1 MTAFRTP
8 PTGAHHDVGPEE
20 IFFSTT
26 DARGVILQSNDV
38 FVRLSRYPRERLIG
52 APHNII
58 RHPAMP
64 AGAFLLMWDT
74 LTAGRPFCAYVD
86 NLAADGSCYTVFA
99 TITPLGD
106 RYLSVR
112 FRPLRTDLLGAARSL
127 YAAVRPG
134 ELEQRALGLSAHAAA
149 EHGLGQLASLLA
161 GAGFPSYEEFIWTAL
176 PAEVMARAN
185 AGVGYP
191 DRTDSASEWWPL
203 LAAGARVHR
212 ALTSWVGQLDTLQE
226 LADALVAGGQRVRAG
241 ITASEQAAGDLT
253 AAASATSGFSPVM
266 ASLTLW
272 VAMTAEMDEMLRALA
287 DRLAELRTGV
297 ARTRFGIALG
307 SLESETVGRFVS
319 ELMDGGPGARDAQ
332 PAIRDLVVALRKGV
346 TQASA
351 ETAANAALAASV
363 ADEVQ
368 ALAELLGVPTTLL
381 AGFEAM
387 AGERNDPAL
396 SAVLPRVREVIA
408 RGQADA
414 DALSALAG
422 RCRAFVAFDAAHVH
436 ADLDRIDALIG
447 GIWD

>member
-1 MTAFRTP
+1 
-8 PTGAHHDVGPEE
+8 
-20 IFFSTT
+20 
-26 DARGVILQSNDV
+26 
-38 FVRLSRYPRERLIG
+38 
-52 APHNII
+52 
-58 RHPAMP
+58 MP

-414 DALSALAG
+414 DALSAIAG

-436 ADLDRIDALIG
+436 ADLDRIDALTG

>member
-1 MTAFRTP
+1 
-8 PTGAHHDVGPEE
+8 
-20 IFFSTT
+20 
-26 DARGVILQSNDV
+26 
-38 FVRLSRYPRERLIG
+38 VRW
-52 APHNII
+52 A
-58 RHPAMP
+58 
-64 AGAFLLMWDT
+64 
-74 LTAGRPFCAYVD
+74 
-86 NLAADGSCYTVFA
+86 
-99 TITPLGD
+99 
-106 RYLSVR
+106 
-112 FRPLRTDLLGAARSL
+112 
-127 YAAVRPG
+127 
-134 ELEQRALGLSAHAAA
+134 LSAHAAA

-387 AGERNDPAL
+387 AGGAQRSRAVGRPA
-396 SAVLPRVREVIA
+396 PGA
-408 RGQADA
+408 RGHRPRP
-414 DALSALAG
+414 G
-422 RCRAFVAFDAAHVH
+422 RCRRVVRARGALPGVRRLRCGACPRGPGSDRRAHRRH
-436 ADLDRIDALIG
+436 LGLIRRS
-447 GIWD
+447 D

>member
-1 MTAFRTP
+1 
-8 PTGAHHDVGPEE
+8 
-20 IFFSTT
+20 
-26 DARGVILQSNDV
+26 
-38 FVRLSRYPRERLIG
+38 
-52 APHNII
+52 
-58 RHPAMP
+58 MP

>member
-1 MTAFRTP
+1 
-8 PTGAHHDVGPEE
+8 
-20 IFFSTT
+20 
-26 DARGVILQSNDV
+26 
-38 FVRLSRYPRERLIG
+38 
-52 APHNII
+52 
-58 RHPAMP
+58 MP

-351 ETAANAALAASV
+351 KTAANAALAASV

-436 ADLDRIDALIG
+436 ADLDRIDALTG

>member
-381 AGFEAM
+381 AGFEATRSSRSRT
-387 AGERNDPAL
+387 A
-396 SAVLPRVREVIA
+396 S
-408 RGQADA
+408 
-414 DALSALAG
+414 
-422 RCRAFVAFDAAHVH
+422 
-436 ADLDRIDALIG
+436 
-447 GIWD
+447 

>member
-1 MTAFRTP
+1 
-8 PTGAHHDVGPEE
+8 
-20 IFFSTT
+20 
-26 DARGVILQSNDV
+26 
-38 FVRLSRYPRERLIG
+38 
-52 APHNII
+52 
-58 RHPAMP
+58 MP

-414 DALSALAG
+414 DALSAIAG

>member
-1 MTAFRTP
+1 
-8 PTGAHHDVGPEE
+8 
-20 IFFSTT
+20 
-26 DARGVILQSNDV
+26 
-38 FVRLSRYPRERLIG
+38 
-52 APHNII
+52 
-58 RHPAMP
+58 MP

-436 ADLDRIDALIG
+436 ADLDRIDALTG

>member
-1 MTAFRTP
+1 
-8 PTGAHHDVGPEE
+8 
-20 IFFSTT
+20 
-26 DARGVILQSNDV
+26 
-38 FVRLSRYPRERLIG
+38 
-52 APHNII
+52 
-58 RHPAMP
+58 MP

-134 ELEQRALGLSAHAAA
+134 DLEQRALGLSAHAAA

-436 ADLDRIDALIG
+436 ADLDRIDALTG